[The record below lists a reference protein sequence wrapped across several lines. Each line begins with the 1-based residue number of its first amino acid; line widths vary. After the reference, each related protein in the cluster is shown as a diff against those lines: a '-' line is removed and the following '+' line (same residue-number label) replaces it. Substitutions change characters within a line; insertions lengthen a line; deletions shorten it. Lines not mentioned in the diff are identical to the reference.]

1 VGLAY
6 AAISPHRAEN
16 QTPAQT
22 KAGYIQRTRGFILMF
37 NRYDDV
43 YSGEFFNALLD
54 QVKEYGYDLLAYL
67 LGDGQ

>member
-6 AAISPHRAEN
+6 AAICPHRAEN
-16 QTPAQT
+16 KTQTQVGPV
-22 KAGYIQRTRGFILMF
+22 QRTRGFILMF

-43 YSGEFFNALLD
+43 YNGEFFNWLLD
-54 QVKEYGYDLLAYL
+54 CIKDNSYDLLAYL

>member
-1 VGLAY
+1 MSVSGAALSYLLA
-6 AAISPHRAEN
+6 
-16 QTPAQT
+16 TPT
-22 KAGYIQRTRGFILMF
+22 TSTTGIKMF

-43 YSGEFFNALLD
+43 YSGEFFNSLLD

>member
-22 KAGYIQRTRGFILMF
+22 QAGPVQRTRGFILMF

-43 YSGEFFNALLD
+43 YSSEFFSSLLD